1 MYLFPCAKVYNKL
14 IQINSSCSNTTLHT
28 FYFRPQLLLSR
39 SHKQTSEHAQNDVY
53 YARRPKNSNIQ
64 NFKSAGISVSWLLD
78 EEEMEAELS
87 LLKAT
92 VSELAE
98 SPVLKEF
105 SSVWQEMGLTEDVR
119 KTRRETIQAHL
130 TNLLKEIVDEEINL
144 KQKLVDSVG
153 VNERELESLAR
164 TLSLGVEL
172 VSMDIYICVC
182 VNF

>member
-1 MYLFPCAKVYNKL
+1 
-14 IQINSSCSNTTLHT
+14 
-28 FYFRPQLLLSR
+28 
-39 SHKQTSEHAQNDVY
+39 
-53 YARRPKNSNIQ
+53 
-64 NFKSAGISVSWLLD
+64 
-78 EEEMEAELS
+78 MEAELS